1 MKQIEVTTNVHQ
13 SLAEVHDI
21 LSSQGFEII
30 RKSRIEDQYMS
41 QEKDKLTRD
50 NIISVLMRCLL
61 IRYLCVNGSDTYKSI
76 TYKKKEYSGDT
87 VLSEEKIV
95 LNIDDI
101 EKAERLLRALNFEKI
116 VDVRYDVVVYK
127 RGDVELCFQL
137 VEDLGLLV
145 EYESTKDF
153 QGVSPEDILKEKQR
167 MLEELRSYQL
177 EVSEDYDVKKA
188 YQLVLNRM

>member
-13 SLAEVHDI
+13 SLEEVHDI

-30 RKSRIEDQYMS
+30 RRSRIEDQYMS
-41 QEKDKLTRD
+41 QEKGKLTKD
-50 NIISVLMRCLL
+50 NIISILMHCLL
-61 IRYLCVNGSDTYKSI
+61 IRYLCVNGTDTYKSI
-76 TYKKKEYSGDT
+76 TYKKKEYAGDT

-127 RGDVELCFQL
+127 RGEIELCFQL

-145 EYESTKDF
+145 EYENTADF
-153 QGVSPEDILKEKQR
+153 QDASPSAILEEKKR
-167 MLEELRSYQL
+167 MLE
-177 EVSEDYDVKKA
+177 
-188 YQLVLNRM
+188 